1 MKYFNRKGFTLIEL
15 LIVLSILGVL
25 IALAVPRF
33 AGLAS
38 DRKLQVCQGNLRTID
53 SAIAVYR
60 IEEEKWAPT
69 DIFDIA
75 VNVPA
80 YIQAI
85 PECPGDTTV
94 DHGTYSLVGGA
105 GGQSSQCT
113 ITLHTLPSQQ

>member
-1 MKYFNRKGFTLIEL
+1 MKNYSKKGFTLIEL

-38 DRKLQVCQGNLRTID
+38 DKDLKVCQGNLRTLD

-60 IEEEKWAPT
+60 VEEGLWPS
-69 DIFDIA
+69 DISTVQ
-75 VNVPA
+75 VNDPS

-85 PECPGDTTV
+85 PDCPDVGV
-94 DHGTYSLVGGA
+94 YSLAGDSESSSCNVG
-105 GGQSSQCT
+105 T
-113 ITLHTLPSQQ
+113 HVLPSQ

>member
-1 MKYFNRKGFTLIEL
+1 MRYFTKKGFTLIEL

-38 DRKLQVCQGNLRTID
+38 DRKLQVCQGNLRTLD

-60 IEEEKWAPT
+60 IEEEIWPPT
-69 DIFDIA
+69 DIYDIA
-75 VNVPA
+75 DNEPA

-94 DHGTYSLVGGA
+94 ANGTYSLTTGN
-105 GGQSSQCT
+105 QSSECT
-113 ITLHTLPSQQ
+113 ITAHVLPSQ